1 MKLESLISLGV
12 PLAFLLMLLV
22 ESRAP
27 ARAYQPVSGWRFA
40 GAGFFVLT
48 LVVGS
53 LTPLLLPLGWLQ
65 AHRLFD
71 LSALGLWGIHIGLLA
86 TSFGGYWL
94 HRAEHRFD
102 WLWRASHRLHHSPV
116 RVDML
121 GAFYSHP
128 LEVVLKVT
136 MSTLVSSFV
145 LGLAPLAASAV
156 GVVIAVLSLFQHWNI
171 RTPRWLGYLIQRP
184 ESHAAHHERGVH
196 ARNYSELPL
205 WDMLFG
211 SFHNP
216 RSFNGKVGLA
226 DSPRLRVM
234 DMLLMRGD

>member
-12 PLAFLLMLLV
+12 PLVFLLMLLI
-22 ESRAP
+22 ERRTP
-27 ARAYQPVSGWRFA
+27 ARAYEPVSGWRLA
-40 GAGFFVLT
+40 GAGFFVMT
-48 LVVGS
+48 LVMGS
-53 LTPLLLPLGWLQ
+53 LTPLVLPVASLQ

-71 LSALGLWGIHIGLLA
+71 LSPLGLWGIPVGLLA
-86 TSFGGYWL
+86 TSFAGYWL

-121 GAFYSHP
+121 GAFYAHP

-136 MSTLVSSFV
+136 MSTLVASFV
-145 LGLAPLAASAV
+145 LGLTPLAASAV
-156 GVVIAVLSLFQHWNI
+156 GAVIAGLSLFQHWNI
-171 RTPRWLGYLIQRP
+171 HTPHWLGYLIQRP
-184 ESHAAHHERGVH
+184 ESHALHHERGVH
-196 ARNYSELPL
+196 ARNYAELPL
-205 WDMLFG
+205 WDMVFA

-216 RSFNGKVGLA
+216 RSFDGKVGLA
-226 DSPRLRVM
+226 DTPKLRVM